1 MTGVDCYTG
10 AAVSLPATMPPSAL
24 HDVKIVEYASL
35 AAGPYCAKLLADMGA
50 ETIKIEPPSG
60 DAARAYGP
68 FAGGEPDPETSSLFL
83 YANTSKLGVTLDP
96 AVPQGRE
103 LLLRLLD
110 GADVFVH
117 DLAPARASALGL
129 DFDTLHAR
137 DERLIV
143 TAVTP
148 YGSSGPK
155 ADAPGHELNLC
166 QAGGEGYLL
175 PGGLGHELFPDA
187 PPLRLGSHAGDYDA
201 GVASAVATMAA
212 LLARDIH
219 GVGQLVD
226 VSRQEANLTLNRV
239 TMATYESEGLVT
251 RRANRFYKFGGL
263 FPTKDGYVVL
273 RPTEDN
279 HWAALAHIMGRPD
292 LADDPRFAE
301 RRERIRNGAECNA
314 IIAEWSA
321 SHTKRAIYEACYAGG
336 CPVGPFYD
344 AKEIAED
351 PQMAARGFFVE
362 VDHAAAGRQPYPSA
376 PYHFPATPWR
386 MARAAPLLGE
396 HNDLVYRERLGLSTD
411 DLAALR
417 AAGAV

>member
-110 GADVFVH
+110 EADVFVH
-117 DLAPARASALGL
+117 DLAPARALALGL

-212 LLARDIH
+212 LLARDVH

-292 LADDPRFAE
+292 LADDARFAE
-301 RRERIRNGAECNA
+301 RRERIRNGAECNT

-321 SHTKRAIYEACYAGG
+321 SHTKRDIYEACYAGG

-351 PQMAARGFFVE
+351 PQMVARGFFIE
-362 VDHAAAGRQPYPSA
+362 ADHAAAGRRPYPSA

-386 MARAAPLLGE
+386 MARTAPLLGE
-396 HNDLVYRERLGLSTD
+396 HNDLVYRERLGLSSD